1 MNDQQKNCLKSFFRG
16 KLLCDTL
23 LKDFVSFKIGGP
35 AEVIAF
41 PYDLEDLIK
50 LYLFLRNEKISYL
63 VLGEGTNILIRDGG
77 FKGVVIKLSL
87 GFSNVKLDKIE
98 GRKVFVKAQAGGR
111 LSNTLKFSLQNS
123 LTGLEFTSG
132 IPGSIGGALIMN
144 AGAYG
149 GEIKDIISSVDVLT
163 SQGTVIELRRED
175 ISFSYR
181 KSNLPSDYIIIGVK
195 FELKQGNKQE
205 IAALIQK
212 TLNKRKNSQPLNLP
226 SAGSVF
232 KNPPGHFA
240 ARLIE
245 EIGLKGYQVGGAA
258 VSEQHANFIV
268 NQGSATAKDVLEL
281 MAIIQEKVWQE
292 KGIKLEPE
300 IRVVGEERV

>member
-1 MNDQQKNCLKSFFRG
+1 
-16 KLLCDTL
+16 
-23 LKDFVSFKIGGP
+23 GP

-87 GFSNVKLDKIE
+87 GFGNVKLDKIE